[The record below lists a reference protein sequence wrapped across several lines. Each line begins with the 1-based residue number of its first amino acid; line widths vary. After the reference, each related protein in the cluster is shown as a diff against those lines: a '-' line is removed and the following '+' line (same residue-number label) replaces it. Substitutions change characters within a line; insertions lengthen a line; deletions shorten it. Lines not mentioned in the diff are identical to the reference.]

1 MTFTTRS
8 QPTIFENYDFH
19 NQTTFENYDFH
30 NQITTNHS
38 LCIKLT
44 KYEAIYTTKEY
55 HTTRSQLTILDN
67 KLTKYDAIYTTK
79 EHHTTRSKTTISDN
93 RRNITTYTLDRF
105 TKTFFWN
112 FQKSRADLCC
122 ILIYKQM
129 LEKVFCS
136 NIAPSSSSR
145 NYLFYKAEY
154 MGQSCLN

>member
-19 NQTTFENYDFH
+19 NQITFENYDFH

-44 KYEAIYTTKEY
+44 KYEAIYTNKEH
-55 HTTRSQLTILDN
+55 HTTRPQLTILDN

-93 RRNITTYTLDRF
+93 RRNNTTYTLDRF
-105 TKTFFWN
+105 TKT
-112 FQKSRADLCC
+112 
-122 ILIYKQM
+122 
-129 LEKVFCS
+129 
-136 NIAPSSSSR
+136 
-145 NYLFYKAEY
+145 
-154 MGQSCLN
+154 